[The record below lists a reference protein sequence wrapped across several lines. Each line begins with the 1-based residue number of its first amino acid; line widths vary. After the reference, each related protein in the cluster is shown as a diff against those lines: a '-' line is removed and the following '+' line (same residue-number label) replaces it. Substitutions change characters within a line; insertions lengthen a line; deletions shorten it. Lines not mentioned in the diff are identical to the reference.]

1 MSEGAA
7 EFITLIFML
16 ILIGCGLYVVL
27 QFCSAWGRRDAYD
40 MAGWAIFYFMVFG
53 AYRQSSK

>member
-7 EFITLIFML
+7 ALITLIFIL
-16 ILIGCGLYVVL
+16 VLIGAGLYVVL
-27 QFCSAWGRRDAYD
+27 QFCSAWDRRDAYD